1 MMKTHFVQLAEYNA
15 WANARLY
22 KAAAKLGSA
31 AQHRDV
37 GAYFTSLHGTL
48 NHILVADQLWLAR
61 LQQKAP
67 PHTTLDAIPHD
78 DFGAL
83 HQARTTQDSETK
95 AFIETL
101 SDAEITSDFDY
112 RDMGNTPRRLTRR
125 EILTHMFN
133 HATHH
138 RGQAHQSLCQLGIT
152 EPPALDLPYFLLG
165 LD

>member
-1 MMKTHFVQLAEYNA
+1 MKAHFIQMAAYNT
-15 WANARLY
+15 WANERLY
-22 KAAAKLGSA
+22 KAAAGLGSE
-31 AQHRDV
+31 AQHRDI

-48 NHILVADQLWLAR
+48 NHILVADQIWLAR
-61 LQQKAP
+61 LQEKSP
-67 PHTTLDAIPHD
+67 PHKDLDVIPHD
-78 DFGAL
+78 GFSAL
-83 HQARTTQDSETK
+83 QNARNQQDLEAR

-101 SDAEITSDFDY
+101 SDTDVAANFDY
-112 RDMGNTPRRLTRR
+112 RDMSNKPRCLTRR

-138 RGQAHQSLCQLGIT
+138 RGQAHQSLCQLGMI

>member
-1 MMKTHFVQLAEYNA
+1 MKAHFLQLADYNQ

-22 KAAAKLGSA
+22 KAASTLSRE

-61 LQQKAP
+61 LEQNLP
-67 PHTTLDAIPHD
+67 PHSDLDVIVHD

-83 HQARTTQDSETK
+83 QHARANQDSAAK

-101 SDAEITSDFDY
+101 SDTDIAADFDY
-112 RDMGNTPRRLTRR
+112 RDMSNTARRMTRR

-138 RGQAHQSLCQLGIT
+138 RGQAHQSLRQLGII
-152 EPPALDLPYFLLG
+152 EPPALDLPYFVLG
-165 LD
+165 LR